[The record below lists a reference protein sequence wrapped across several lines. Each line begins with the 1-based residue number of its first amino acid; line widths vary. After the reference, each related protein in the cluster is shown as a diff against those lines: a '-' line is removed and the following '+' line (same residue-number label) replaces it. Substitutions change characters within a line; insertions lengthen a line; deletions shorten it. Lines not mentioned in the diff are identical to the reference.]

1 MSSSIKHY
9 VGYGVAVVLIVL
21 FAKFWVEER
30 ENRIKAE
37 GEQKV
42 VEARD
47 TAQKETSAKYEE
59 QIASLKTVE
68 QAQPIIKTIF
78 LPSPGQGVGNGGK
91 MALESPVTV
100 KREELAPSTQQT
112 LSDAATGKP
121 SDPVLILDP
130 SQQVTLAKSKLA
142 CDKTVGELST
152 CQQDKI
158 NLTNEINDLK
168 GGSKWHRIVKEAK
181 CLGFMAGGAALGS
194 KVGSW
199 KGAAIGG
206 VAGEVGCKVFF

>member
-1 MSSSIKHY
+1 M
-9 VGYGVAVVLIVL
+9 AAVLIVL

-30 ENRIKAE
+30 EGRIKAE
-37 GEQKV
+37 EEQKV

-78 LPSPGQGVGNGGK
+78 LPSPGQGVRNGGK

>member
-9 VGYGVAVVLIVL
+9 IGYGVAVALIVL

-47 TAQKETSAKYEE
+47 ATQKEVSAKYEE

-78 LPSPGQGVGNGGK
+78 LPSPRQGVGNGVK

-100 KREELAPSTQQT
+100 KREELGEGVAKQLPDAPKGS
-112 LSDAATGKP
+112 LSDP
-121 SDPVLILDP
+121 ILLLDP
-130 SQQVTLAKSKLA
+130 SQQVILAKSKLA
-142 CDKTVGELST
+142 CDKAVGELST

-168 GGSKWHRIVKEAK
+168 GGSKWGKVVKEAK